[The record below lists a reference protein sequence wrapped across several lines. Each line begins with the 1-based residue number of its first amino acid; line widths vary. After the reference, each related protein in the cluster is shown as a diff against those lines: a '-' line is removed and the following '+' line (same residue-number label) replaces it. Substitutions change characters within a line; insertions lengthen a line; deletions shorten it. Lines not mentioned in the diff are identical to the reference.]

1 MSSLAYWRST
11 LYFSS
16 SSCDL
21 TALPS
26 AIQRSE
32 VWVGIETPIV
42 RSEGSLSAVS
52 FELPPAPLPPQAVR
66 PIASAAPRAVS
77 LSFLF
82 IATSLLRDICRP
94 MAQARLCASGHSVNA
109 NNPDPSTPD
118 RKLDRHG
125 RVTTRSRWSSRGL
138 LPPAHPSGGRPS
150 AST

>member
-42 RSEGSLSAVS
+42 RSEGSLFAVS

-77 LSFLF
+77 PSFLF
-82 IATSLLRDICRP
+82 TATSLLRDICRP
-94 MAQARLCASGHSVNA
+94 AAQARICASQHSVSA
-109 NNPDPSTPD
+109 NNPCPSSLGGE
-118 RKLDRHG
+118 LDHHG
-125 RVTTRSRWSSRGL
+125 RVTGSSCWRGRYG
-138 LPPAHPSGGRPS
+138 PER
-150 AST
+150 